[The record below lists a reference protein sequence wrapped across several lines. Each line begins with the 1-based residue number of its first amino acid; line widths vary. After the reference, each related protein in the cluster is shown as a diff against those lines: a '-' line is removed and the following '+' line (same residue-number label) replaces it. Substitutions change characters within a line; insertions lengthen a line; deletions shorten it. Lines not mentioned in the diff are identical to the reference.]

1 MLAHNARIW
10 ALCTLPP
17 LAQQLPVHSQ
27 NAKDV
32 TSPASYRKAI
42 LNSNANCLTKC
53 DQKQEKIQQ
62 KID

>member
-17 LAQQLPVHSQ
+17 LAFQLPEHYLNS
-27 NAKDV
+27 KDV
-32 TSPASYRKAI
+32 SSPASYRKAL

-53 DQKQEKIQQ
+53 YQKQEKI
-62 KID
+62 